1 MKKSESKVSMEEI
14 VSAYQG
20 LNHNSHYFDAL
31 REAQDYKDIS
41 ESGHDFRRINNME
54 RPPNVLTVKK
64 TRQVARGRL
73 L

>member
-14 VSAYQG
+14 ISAYQG
-20 LNHNSHYFDAL
+20 LNHNSNYFDAL
-31 REAQDYKDIS
+31 REAQDYEDS
-41 ESGHDFRRINNME
+41 ERHDFRSINNME